1 MASNFSPMY
10 FEQPIVIFDTTQAL
24 SRTSG
29 SFVLYGGVSL
39 NATHDSTSITNGS
52 FVVAG
57 GVGIGKNL
65 NVGGIQTIS
74 NTAESTGTGNGALVV
89 SGGVG
94 IAKDLNVGGDATITG
109 NLYVNGTT
117 TYVNTQTIDV
127 SDNTLVLNAGPAG
140 TSDAGILIHRAGEDV
155 TEETAVISGTL
166 TSLTTGSAVLPTSV
180 TQSNYFNG
188 WWIKTAGGQI
198 AQILNYSGDGTNG
211 TLTFF
216 TQGNTLT
223 NGSANLSNLSF
234 ELYNRSYLAQYYDET
249 SDEVRFAYIA
259 DAEDPK
265 IDLENFNNYAD
276 LRVNSLYANTG
287 ISSGDLWISGL
298 STIANLAVTDLL
310 VASVSMEN
318 AELQSA
324 TIGALFV
331 TGESILHGGVTAGTL
346 YVTGASILDLGVTA
360 GTINVTGDSILHGG
374 ITAGSLYVTGASYLH
389 DGITTGCLN
398 VTGASLLQDDVT
410 ITSANVIISTND
422 YSPILNATVATGGSI
437 LMNTVD
443 VSPSLGDISRERYFS
458 ANNNQ
463 SIADNITGF
472 VFSNSVVRAFD
483 AIVSVTIYA
492 GGNSS
497 YAYYNL
503 KGVQKNGNWVLNSS
517 FVGDITGFT
526 FSINGSGQIQYTST
540 NIASFTSSYVNFRA
554 LTTSVITPEI

>member
-57 GVGIGKNL
+57 GVGIEKNL
-65 NVGGIQTIS
+65 NVGGIQKITN
-74 NTAESTGTGNGALVV
+74 NTESTGTGNGALVV

-94 IAKDLNVGGDATITG
+94 IGGDLNIAGDVTISQ

-155 TEETAVISGTL
+155 TEETAVTSGTL
-166 TSLTTGSAVLPTSV
+166 TSLTTDSAVLPTSV

-188 WWIKTAGGQI
+188 WWIKTAGGQR
-198 AQILNYSGDGTNG
+198 AQILDYSGDGTNG
-211 TLTFF
+211 TLTFS

-223 NGSANLSNLSF
+223 NTSANLSNLSF

-287 ISSGDLWISGL
+287 ISTGDL
-298 STIANLAVTDLL
+298 
-310 VASVSMEN
+310 
-318 AELQSA
+318 
-324 TIGALFV
+324 
-331 TGESILHGGVTAGTL
+331 
-346 YVTGASILDLGVTA
+346 
-360 GTINVTGDSILHGG
+360 
-374 ITAGSLYVTGASYLH
+374 
-389 DGITTGCLN
+389 C
-398 VTGASLLQDDVT
+398 
-410 ITSANVIISTND
+410 
-422 YSPILNATVATGGSI
+422 
-437 LMNTVD
+437 
-443 VSPSLGDISRERYFS
+443 
-458 ANNNQ
+458 
-463 SIADNITGF
+463 
-472 VFSNSVVRAFD
+472 
-483 AIVSVTIYA
+483 VSV
-492 GGNSS
+492 N
-497 YAYYNL
+497 
-503 KGVQKNGNWVLNSS
+503 
-517 FVGDITGFT
+517 
-526 FSINGSGQIQYTST
+526 
-540 NIASFTSSYVNFRA
+540 
-554 LTTSVITPEI
+554 

>member
-249 SDEVRFAYIA
+249 
-259 DAEDPK
+259 
-265 IDLENFNNYAD
+265 
-276 LRVNSLYANTG
+276 
-287 ISSGDLWISGL
+287 
-298 STIANLAVTDLL
+298 
-310 VASVSMEN
+310 
-318 AELQSA
+318 
-324 TIGALFV
+324 
-331 TGESILHGGVTAGTL
+331 
-346 YVTGASILDLGVTA
+346 
-360 GTINVTGDSILHGG
+360 
-374 ITAGSLYVTGASYLH
+374 
-389 DGITTGCLN
+389 
-398 VTGASLLQDDVT
+398 
-410 ITSANVIISTND
+410 
-422 YSPILNATVATGGSI
+422 
-437 LMNTVD
+437 
-443 VSPSLGDISRERYFS
+443 
-458 ANNNQ
+458 
-463 SIADNITGF
+463 
-472 VFSNSVVRAFD
+472 
-483 AIVSVTIYA
+483 
-492 GGNSS
+492 
-497 YAYYNL
+497 
-503 KGVQKNGNWVLNSS
+503 
-517 FVGDITGFT
+517 
-526 FSINGSGQIQYTST
+526 
-540 NIASFTSSYVNFRA
+540 
-554 LTTSVITPEI
+554 